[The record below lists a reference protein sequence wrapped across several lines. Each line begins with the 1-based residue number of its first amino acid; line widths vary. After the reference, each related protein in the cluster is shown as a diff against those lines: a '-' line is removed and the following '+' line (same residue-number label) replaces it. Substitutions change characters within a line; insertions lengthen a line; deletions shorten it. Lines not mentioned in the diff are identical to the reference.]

1 MRSCRALVLAVV
13 AVALIFTAS
22 CRNPAP
28 TRTAGTS
35 IDDLARALAGSG
47 DDVGRWEEEL
57 LAANAG
63 RTTVD
68 DKIAEQLQS
77 RTATVDAIWDA
88 VRMTSPFGPTVL
100 V

>member
-1 MRSCRALVLAVV
+1 M
-13 AVALIFTAS
+13 
-22 CRNPAP
+22 
-28 TRTAGTS
+28 
-35 IDDLARALAGSG
+35 DDLARALAGSG
-47 DDVGRWEEEL
+47 DDVGRCEEEL

-88 VRMTSPFGPTVL
+88 AKEGSDLACEAWTNGGKRLSARG
-100 V
+100 